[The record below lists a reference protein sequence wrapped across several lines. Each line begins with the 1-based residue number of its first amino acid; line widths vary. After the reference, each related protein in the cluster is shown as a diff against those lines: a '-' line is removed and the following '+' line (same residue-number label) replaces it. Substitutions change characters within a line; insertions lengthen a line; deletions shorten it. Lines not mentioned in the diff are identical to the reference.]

1 MIVFGY
7 IMCAIAIV
15 CLFVMFVIMDR
26 VKDIQDD
33 LQLIRMRV
41 FKPTEE
47 EPDIMDTETNEDEK
61 ISDKELMKVLQTH
74 SKDIRA
80 AYDELRD
87 VNHEIEYIKTTLKEH
102 AEKLND
108 IYIEE

>member
-7 IMCAIAIV
+7 IMCVIAIV

-33 LQLIRMRV
+33 LQLIRMRT
-41 FKPTEE
+41 FTPKEE
-47 EPDIMDTETNEDEK
+47 EPDAVDMEPDNKEK
-61 ISDKELMKVLQTH
+61 IGDKELMKALQVH
-74 SKDIRA
+74 SKDIRDI
-80 AYDELRD
+80 YY
-87 VNHEIEYIKTTLKEH
+87 EIEYIKTTLKEH
-102 AEKLND
+102 TEKLNE

>member
-15 CLFVMFVIMDR
+15 CLFVMFAIMDH

-33 LQLIRMRV
+33 LQLIRMRAFRPKEESDTV
-41 FKPTEE
+41 NTES
-47 EPDIMDTETNEDEK
+47 DNNEK
-61 ISDKELMKVLQTH
+61 IGDKELMKALQVH
-74 SKDIRA
+74 SKDIRDI
-80 AYDELRD
+80 YNELE
-87 VNHEIEYIKTTLKEH
+87 HIKTTLKEH
-102 AEKLND
+102 TEKLNE

>member
-41 FKPTEE
+41 FKPKEE
-47 EPDIMDTETNEDEK
+47 EPDTVNTETNEDEK
-61 ISDKELMKVLQTH
+61 ISDKELMKILQTH
-74 SKDIRA
+74 SKDIRDI
-80 AYDELRD
+80 YIELE
-87 VNHEIEYIKTTLKEH
+87 HIKTTLKEH
-102 AEKLND
+102 TEKLNE